1 MVRTRNQVRMDN
13 LNRRAK
19 PPVKFVDKKRNKK
32 TKQIK
37 KMVVRRNAQ
46 KKFKKKTK
54 RKKIIKT
61 KKKEI
66 LKSKK
71 SLKIKKIIPK
81 KKIQKI
87 VKPKPQDVKEN
98 KIIGTNSTN
107 LEEPKQNTEI
117 LGLSNVSV
125 ESSKKNDQP
134 NQRYSFRKRIC
145 KMKKNPELYK
155 ENWGV
160 SDAREDSKF
169 YREERRQDKYWYR
182 RKRRFSE
189 ESYDGRGSGKRRR
202 GFSRRGNPNRRISK
216 NRLYIN
222 EIDSET
228 DEDERKLI
236 ENLHP
241 CSYDLILAQKISNSY
256 KDLMNIK
263 KTIICKMASQKKL
276 FYFEQSE
283 QIKNMKS
290 SVPEQGIPVYADIQ
304 DFDWGKL
311 RDDQKECGG
320 RLFDV
325 IMMDPPWQLS
335 SSQPSRGVAIGYS
348 SLSDD
353 IISRIPIRTIQSE
366 GFLFIWVINAK
377 YGLALQL
384 FEKWGYK
391 LIDEIAWVKRTVTG
405 KIAKGHGFYLQHS
418 KETCLVGFK
427 GDFSQFSKKS
437 PQVNGMKKKMNGQ
450 VKKWKMNIGNDVI
463 FSERRGQSQK
473 PNEIYDIIEK
483 LVPNGYYL
491 EIFGRRNNL
500 KSGWVTIGNE
510 L

>member
-1 MVRTRNQVRMDN
+1 MVLTRNQARMKNNKRLTRSKSKN
-13 LNRRAK
+13 L
-19 PPVKFVDKKRNKK
+19 PKRKIK
-32 TKQIK
+32 TRKI
-37 KMVVRRNAQ
+37 
-46 KKFKKKTK
+46 KKKTV
-54 RKKIIKT
+54 
-61 KKKEI
+61 KKKRI
-66 LKSKK
+66 N
-71 SLKIKKIIPK
+71 
-81 KKIQKI
+81 KKIQKTKSKKKYFKKSSKPI
-87 VKPKPQDVKEN
+87 QDKKKSVKKLLKDDQKPKVKEN
-98 KIIGTNSTN
+98 GKKKLMGTNSTN
-107 LEEPKQNTEI
+107 LEEPNPSIENKNLDNI
-117 LGLSNVSV
+117 SV
-125 ESSKKNDQP
+125 ENQP
-134 NQRYSFRKRIC
+134 APEPKQRYSFRKRVK
-145 KMKKNPELYK
+145 KMKENPDLFK

-160 SDAREDSKF
+160 SDAREDSRF
-169 YREERRQDKYWYR
+169 YREERRNGKYWSR
-182 RKRRFSE
+182 RRPSE
-189 ESYDGRGSGKRRR
+189 ESYDGRGSGRRR
-202 GFSRRGNPNRRISK
+202 GFSRRGNPNRRIRRSRIK
-216 NRLYIN
+216 EPQI
-222 EIDSET
+222 ESET
-228 DEDERKLI
+228 DEEERKLI

-241 CSYDLILAQKISNSY
+241 CSYDRILSQKISNSY
-256 KDLMNIK
+256 KDLTNLK
-263 KTIICKMASQKKL
+263 RTIVCKIASQKKL

-290 SVPEQGIPVYADIQ
+290 SVPEEGIPIYADIQ
-304 DFDWGKL
+304 CFDWGKL
-311 RDDQKECGG
+311 KRDQMECGG
-320 RLFDV
+320 RLFDA

-353 IISRIPIRTIQSE
+353 MISRIPIRTLQKE

-427 GDFSQFSKKS
+427 GDFSQFSKKNS
-437 PQVNGMKKKMNGQ
+437 QVVENNENGIHKTKKTNF
-450 VKKWKMNIGNDVI
+450 NINIANDVI

-473 PNEIYDIIEK
+473 PNEIYDIIEQ
-483 LVPNGYYL
+483 LVPNGFYL